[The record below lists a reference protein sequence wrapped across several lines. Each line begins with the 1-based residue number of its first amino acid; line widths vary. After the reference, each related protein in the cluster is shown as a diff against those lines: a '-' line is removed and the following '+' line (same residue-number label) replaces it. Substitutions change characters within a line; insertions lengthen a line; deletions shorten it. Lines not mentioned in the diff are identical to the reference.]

1 MKEVEE
7 VSHTLKPV
15 RHLLEEYS
23 EARWRRWMWK
33 SHWKE
38 IVVAIATTTIMEFEG
53 IWLRL
58 KMILQGRA
66 KQIYTGCYI

>member
-23 EARWRRWMWK
+23 EARYLF
-33 SHWKE
+33 
-38 IVVAIATTTIMEFEG
+38 VEFMKVS
-53 IWLRL
+53 I
-58 KMILQGRA
+58 
-66 KQIYTGCYI
+66 